1 MKESFSK
8 SLSDISFRTPGD
20 RLGGINCQRQDDSK
34 QGGGTCASSETQAF
48 CEIQQQRQRQWWKFK
63 GTTTLRKGN
72 YEIIYSKASHPYHCS
87 NRRQQEVHWSGS
99 STSSPG
105 TLECLERGDVR
116 SSSFNLWWVALTIG
130 LYVLTRSSHVIRIGY
145 NRSGTP

>member
-1 MKESFSK
+1 MEESFLK
-8 SLSDISFRTPGD
+8 SLPDISFRTPGD

-72 YEIIYSKASHPYHCS
+72 YEICIF
-87 NRRQQEVHWSGS
+87 WSITSFSLLQLAATGS
-99 STSSPG
+99 
-105 TLECLERGDVR
+105 LLVLLFDE
-116 SSSFNLWWVALTIG
+116 
-130 LYVLTRSSHVIRIGY
+130 LTRNSRVLGEGGCEEQFTQFAVSCLYYLAILSDQKFSCQK
-145 NRSGTP
+145 NRPRKKG